1 MNEGLVMLNSL
12 RSLWI
17 WFASAVII
25 AAWLP
30 LLAISRLFE
39 RDPVRYRTG
48 RLFRTV
54 GIALAK
60 ANPSWRIVVSGEKIE
75 NPRKPYVVVS
85 NHQSM
90 ADIPIVSHL
99 PWEMKWLGKA
109 ELFRLP
115 IIGWMM
121 KLAGDIPV
129 ERSDRR
135 KSAIAFIHALKYL
148 EQHCSVMF
156 FPEGTRSIDG
166 RVQRFA
172 DGAFQLA
179 IKAKTAILP
188 IALDGSF
195 DCLPKKSWKFGPS
208 LTIQIKVLPP
218 VDTSSFTLDDVA
230 VLREK
235 VRQMIIQQVAEW
247 RQTDPAA
254 VDALATTA

>member
-1 MNEGLVMLNSL
+1 MWNSL
-12 RSLWI
+12 RSAWI
-17 WFASAVII
+17 WCASAVII
-25 AAWLP
+25 VAWLP
-30 LLAISRLFE
+30 MLAVSRLFE

-60 ANPSWRIVVSGEKIE
+60 ANPSWRIEVSGEKID

-121 KLAGDIPV
+121 KLSGDIPV
-129 ERSDRR
+129 ERGDRR
-135 KSAIAFIHALKYL
+135 KSAQAFLRALKYL

-188 IALDGSF
+188 VALDGSF
-195 DCLPKKSWKFGPS
+195 DCLPKKSWKFGPP
-208 LTIQIKVLPP
+208 LTIRI
-218 VDTSSFTLDDVA
+218 
-230 VLREK
+230 
-235 VRQMIIQQVAEW
+235 
-247 RQTDPAA
+247 
-254 VDALATTA
+254 

>member
-1 MNEGLVMLNSL
+1 MFNSL

-25 AAWLP
+25 VAWLP
-30 LLAISRLFE
+30 LIAVSRLFE

-48 RLFRTV
+48 RLFRMV

-60 ANPSWRIVVSGEKIE
+60 ANPSWRIIVSGEKIE

-121 KLAGDIPV
+121 RLAGDIPV

-135 KSAIAFIHALKYL
+135 KSAMAFIHALKYL

-179 IKAKTAILP
+179 IKAKAAILP
-188 IALDGSF
+188 VALDGSF
-195 DCLPKKSWKFGPS
+195 DCLPKKSWKFGPP

-218 VDTSSFTLDDVA
+218 VDTSLFTLDDVA

-247 RQTDPAA
+247 RQAEPSA
-254 VDALATTA
+254 VDGMAKMV